1 MNKKEKIHNP
11 VSSLNWNFRSVLFY
25 VQLTGRPISN
35 RQQATSNEQPDP
47 GFTLL
52 EILIAISI
60 FAIIVTTIFGSH
72 NFVFSS
78 AKVVEEDLAAY
89 EMAKGC
95 LSRITDDLQS
105 LHVCLPPE
113 YTPPDSD
120 DEEDP
125 FKITG
130 ETADAGSEG
139 FSRLTFA
146 SHAHVSLEKNIQ
158 EGIARIVYYVQE
170 SDEKRY
176 VLRRADKLYP
186 YEPFEEKKSDPVLCE
201 NVKSLV
207 FKYYDEEG
215 SEYDIWNSD
224 SADLD
229 YSTPRAVRI
238 TLEIGDDSSFLPFET
253 MVKLPVF
260 REKINRDL

>member
-1 MNKKEKIHNP
+1 MFTT
-11 VSSLNWNFRSVLFY
+11 SGYTNFSAD
-25 VQLTGRPISN
+25 TE
-35 RQQATSNEQPDP
+35 T
-47 GFTLL
+47 GFTLI

-60 FAIIVTTIFGSH
+60 FAIIIKTNFGSH

-78 AKVVEEDLAAY
+78 AKAVEEDIAVY

-113 YTPPDSD
+113 YTPLDSD

-130 ETADAGSEG
+130 ETADAGSES
-139 FSRLTFA
+139 FSRLMFA
-146 SHAHVSLEKNIQ
+146 SRAHVSLEKNIQ
-158 EGIARIVYYVQE
+158 EGIARIVYYVQK
-170 SDEKRY
+170 SDETRY

-207 FKYYDEEG
+207 FKYYDQEG
-215 SEYDIWNSD
+215 SEYDVWDSD
-224 SADLD
+224 SADVD
-229 YSTPRAVRI
+229 YSTPRAIKI
-238 TLEIGDDSSFLPFET
+238 TLEIGDDSSFLHFET

-260 REKINRDL
+260 REKNEQKP

>member
-1 MNKKEKIHNP
+1 MKIFTA
-11 VSSLNWNFRSVLFY
+11 LNRTNFI
-25 VQLTGRPISN
+25 GK
-35 RQQATSNEQPDP
+35 PDP

-72 NFVFSS
+72 NLVFSS
-78 AKVVEEDLAAY
+78 SKAVEEDLAVY

-95 LSRITDDLQS
+95 ISRITDDLLS

-113 YTPPDSD
+113 YAPLDSD
-120 DEEDP
+120 DKEDP

-130 ETADAGSEG
+130 FTTDAGSES
-139 FSRLTFA
+139 FSRLVFA
-146 SHAHVSLEKNIQ
+146 SRAHVSLEKNIQ
-158 EGIARIVYYVQE
+158 GGIARIVYYVQE
-170 SDEKRY
+170 SDESRY

-207 FKYYDEEG
+207 FKYYDGEN
-215 SEYDIWNSD
+215 SEYDVWDSD
-224 SADLD
+224 SADFD
-229 YSTPRAVRI
+229 YSTPRAIKI

-260 REKINRDL
+260 REKIEHKL

>member
-1 MNKKEKIHNP
+1 MFTT
-11 VSSLNWNFRSVLFY
+11 SGYTNFSAN
-25 VQLTGRPISN
+25 TE
-35 RQQATSNEQPDP
+35 T

-78 AKVVEEDLAAY
+78 AKAVEEDITVY
-89 EMAKGC
+89 EMARGC

-113 YTPPDSD
+113 YTPLDSD

-130 ETADAGSEG
+130 ETADAGIES
-139 FSRLTFA
+139 FSRLMFA
-146 SHAHVSLEKNIQ
+146 SRAHVSFEKNIQ
-158 EGIARIVYYVQE
+158 EGIARIVYYVQK
-170 SDEKRY
+170 SDESGY

-215 SEYDIWNSD
+215 SEYDTWNSD
-224 SADLD
+224 SDDVD
-229 YSTPRAVRI
+229 YSTPRVIKI

-253 MVKLPVF
+253 MVKMPIF
-260 REKINRDL
+260 REKI

>member
-1 MNKKEKIHNP
+1 MFTT
-11 VSSLNWNFRSVLFY
+11 SGYTNFSAN
-25 VQLTGRPISN
+25 TE
-35 RQQATSNEQPDP
+35 T

-60 FAIIVTTIFGSH
+60 FAIIATTVFGSH

-78 AKVVEEDLAAY
+78 AKAVEEDLAAY

-105 LHVCLPPE
+105 LHVSLPPE
-113 YTPPDSD
+113 YIPPDSD
-120 DEEDP
+120 DDENF

-130 ETADAGSEG
+130 ETADAGSES
-139 FSRLTFA
+139 FSRLMFA
-146 SHAHVSLEKNIQ
+146 SRAHVSLEKNIQ
-158 EGIARIVYYVQE
+158 EGIARIVYYVQK
-170 SDEKRY
+170 SDESRY

-215 SEYDIWNSD
+215 SEYDIWDSD
-224 SADLD
+224 SADVD
-229 YSTPRAVRI
+229 YSTPRAIKI
-238 TLEIGDDSSFLPFET
+238 TLEIGDDSSFLHFET

-260 REKINRDL
+260 REKIEQKP

>member
-1 MNKKEKIHNP
+1 MKIVTASNLTDFSAKH
-11 VSSLNWNFRSVLFY
+11 SS
-25 VQLTGRPISN
+25 
-35 RQQATSNEQPDP
+35 

-72 NFVFSS
+72 NYVLSS
-78 AKVVEEDLAAY
+78 TKAIEQDIAVY

-95 LSRITDDLQS
+95 LSRITDDLLA

-113 YTPPDSD
+113 YNPLDSD
-120 DEEDP
+120 ETEDH

-130 ETADAGSEG
+130 DTADAGGEN
-139 FSRLTFA
+139 FSTLMFA
-146 SHAHVSLEKNIQ
+146 SRAHVSFEKNIQ
-158 EGIARIVYYVQE
+158 EGIARIVYYVQK
-170 SDEKRY
+170 SDEGRY

-207 FKYYDEEG
+207 FKYYDEEN
-215 SEYDIWNSD
+215 SEYDIWDSD
-224 SADLD
+224 SDGVD
-229 YSTPRAVRI
+229 YSTPRAIKVL
-238 TLEIGDDSSFLPFET
+238 LEIGDDSSFFPFET
-253 MVKLPVF
+253 MIKLPVF
-260 REKINRDL
+260 REKIKRDL

>member
-1 MNKKEKIHNP
+1 MRKKENTHYP
-11 VSSLNWNFRSVLFY
+11 E
-25 VQLTGRPISN
+25 T
-35 RQQATSNEQPDP
+35 

-60 FAIIVTTIFGSH
+60 FAIIATTVFGSH

-89 EMAKGC
+89 EMAKSC
-95 LSRITDDLQS
+95 LSRIADDLGS
-105 LHVCLPPE
+105 LHVRLPPE
-113 YTPPDSD
+113 YTPLGSD

-130 ETADAGSEG
+130 ETADAGSKS
-139 FSRLTFA
+139 FSRLIFT
-146 SHAHVSLEKNIQ
+146 SRAHVSFGKSIQEGEKNIK
-158 EGIARIVYYVQE
+158 EGIARIIYYVQK
-170 SDEKRY
+170 SDESEY

-201 NVKSLV
+201 NVKLLV

-224 SADLD
+224 SADVD
-229 YSTPRAVRI
+229 YSTPRAIKI
-238 TLEIGDDSSFLPFET
+238 TLEIGDDSNFLPFET

-260 REKINRDL
+260 REKIERDL

>member
-1 MNKKEKIHNP
+1 MFTT
-11 VSSLNWNFRSVLFY
+11 SGYTNFSAN
-25 VQLTGRPISN
+25 TE
-35 RQQATSNEQPDP
+35 T
-47 GFTLL
+47 GFTLV

-60 FAIIVTTIFGSH
+60 FAIIITTIFGSH

-89 EMAKGC
+89 EMAKSC
-95 LSRITDDLQS
+95 LSRITDDFQS

-113 YTPPDSD
+113 YTPLDSD
-120 DEEDP
+120 DDEDP

-130 ETADAGSEG
+130 ETADAGSG
-139 FSRLTFA
+139 SFSRLMFA
-146 SHAHVSLEKNIQ
+146 SRAHVSLEKNIQ
-158 EGIARIVYYVQE
+158 EGIAQIAYYVQK
-170 SDEKRY
+170 SDESTY

-215 SEYDIWNSD
+215 GEYDAWDSD
-224 SADLD
+224 STDVD
-229 YSTPRAVRI
+229 YSTPRAIKI

-260 REKINRDL
+260 REKIERDL

>member
-1 MNKKEKIHNP
+1 M
-11 VSSLNWNFRSVLFY
+11 
-25 VQLTGRPISN
+25 
-35 RQQATSNEQPDP
+35 
-47 GFTLL
+47 L

-72 NFVFSS
+72 NYIFSS
-78 AKVVEEDLAAY
+78 AKVVEEDIAVY

-95 LSRITDDLQS
+95 LSRITDDFQS

-120 DEEDP
+120 DDEDP

-130 ETADAGSEG
+130 ETADAGSES
-139 FSRLTFA
+139 FSRLMFA
-146 SHAHVSLEKNIQ
+146 SRAHVSFEKNIQ
-158 EGIARIVYYVQE
+158 KGIARIAYYVQK
-170 SDEKRY
+170 SDESRY

-201 NVKSLV
+201 NVKLLV
-207 FKYYDEEG
+207 FKYFDEEG
-215 SEYDIWNSD
+215 NEYDIWDSD
-224 SADLD
+224 SAGVD
-229 YSTPRAVRI
+229 YSTPRAIKI
-238 TLEIGDDSSFLPFET
+238 TLEIGDDSNFLPFET

-260 REKINRDL
+260 REKIEQKP

>member
-1 MNKKEKIHNP
+1 M
-11 VSSLNWNFRSVLFY
+11 F
-25 VQLTGRPISN
+25 T
-35 RQQATSNEQPDP
+35 TSGYTSFSGNTET

-60 FAIIVTTIFGSH
+60 FAIIVTTVFGSH
-72 NFVFSS
+72 NYIFSS
-78 AKVVEEDLAAY
+78 AKVVEEDIAAY
-89 EMAKGC
+89 EMAKSC
-95 LSRITDDLQS
+95 LSRITDDFQS
-105 LHVCLPPE
+105 LHVSLPPE

-130 ETADAGSEG
+130 ETADAGGES
-139 FSRLTFA
+139 FSRLMFA
-146 SHAHVSLEKNIQ
+146 SRAHVSFEKNIQ
-158 EGIARIVYYVQE
+158 EGIARIVYYVQK
-170 SDEKRY
+170 SDENRY
-176 VLRRADKLYP
+176 ILRRADKLYP

-215 SEYDIWNSD
+215 SEYDTWDSD
-224 SADLD
+224 STDVD
-229 YSTPRAVRI
+229 YSTPKAIKI

-253 MVKLPVF
+253 MVKLSVF
-260 REKINRDL
+260 REKIERDL

>member
-1 MNKKEKIHNP
+1 MFTP
-11 VSSLNWNFRSVLFY
+11 SSH
-25 VQLTGRPISN
+25 
-35 RQQATSNEQPDP
+35 TSFFGNTET

-60 FAIIVTTIFGSH
+60 FAIIATTIFGSH

-78 AKVVEEDLAAY
+78 AKAVEEDITVY
-89 EMAKGC
+89 EMAKSC
-95 LSRITDDLQS
+95 ISRITDDLQS

-113 YTPPDSD
+113 YTPLDSD

-125 FKITG
+125 FKVTG
-130 ETADAGSEG
+130 KIVDAGIES
-139 FSRLTFA
+139 FSRLVFA
-146 SHAHVSLEKNIQ
+146 SRAHVSFEKNIQ
-158 EGIARIVYYVQE
+158 EGIARIVYYVQN
-170 SDEKRY
+170 SDESRY

-186 YEPFEEKKSDPVLCE
+186 YEPFEEKKSDPALCE

-215 SEYDIWNSD
+215 SEYDTWDSD
-224 SADLD
+224 SADVD
-229 YSTPRAVRI
+229 YSTPRAI
-238 TLEIGDDSSFLPFET
+238 KIKLEIGDDSSFLLFES

-260 REKINRDL
+260 REKIERDL